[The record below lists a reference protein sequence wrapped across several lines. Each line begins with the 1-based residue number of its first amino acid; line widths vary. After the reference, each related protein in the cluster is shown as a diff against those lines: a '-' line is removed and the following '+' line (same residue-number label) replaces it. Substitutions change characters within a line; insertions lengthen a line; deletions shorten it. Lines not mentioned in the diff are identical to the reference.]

1 MNVLFIFLQKWKV
14 YHLRIILELLG
25 DEQDIVLSGNE

>member
-14 YHLRIILELLG
+14 DHLRIILELLG
-25 DEQDIVLSGNE
+25 DEQDIVLLGNE